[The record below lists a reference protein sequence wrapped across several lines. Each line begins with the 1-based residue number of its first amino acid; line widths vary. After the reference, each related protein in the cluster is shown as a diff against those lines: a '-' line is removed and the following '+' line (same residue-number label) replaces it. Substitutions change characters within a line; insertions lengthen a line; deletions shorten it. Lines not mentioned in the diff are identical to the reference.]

1 MVLSF
6 NQQEFRFSNEI
17 PADLTRYQVPGYTVS
32 AITNEYLKLLVQE
45 FQAAGSRVYYSVFL
59 VDKKVNFRVRDEGPL
74 LISYLALQHDRL
86 LEVDGLGKVLVKEGQ
101 YNIVYSPRYDV
112 LSAHEDGKEYIT
124 LALQYDLAFLKSW
137 APYFPILATFL
148 KKVEAGEPAVLL
160 PHSEWLTKEI
170 QDTVYKI
177 MHPTLQEPSQQV
189 YFDLL
194 VKTLLFHLLY
204 QSVQQRPASNYSHY
218 EVEGIQAAG
227 EMIRKNLRYHF
238 IIREIAQK
246 VGMNEFKLKNG
257 FRELFGN
264 GVYEY
269 LRTERMQEARSLLN
283 DRGRSIK
290 EVAALTGYR
299 SVNSFIK
306 AFKKK
311 FGQTPGEF
319 RKRA

>member
-17 PADLTRYQVPGYTVS
+17 PADLTRYLVPGYTAS

-45 FQAAGSRVYYSVFL
+45 FQAANSKVYYAIFL
-59 VDKKVNFRVRDEGPL
+59 VDKKSSFRIRDEGPF
-74 LISYLALQHDRL
+74 LITYLALQHDRH
-86 LEVDGLGKVLVKEGQ
+86 LEIEGLGKVLIKEGQ
-101 YNIVYSPRYDV
+101 YNIVYAPRYDV
-112 LSAHEDGKEYIT
+112 LSAHEDGKDYIT
-124 LALQYDLAFLKSW
+124 LAIQYDLAFLQGW
-137 APYFPILATFL
+137 ASYFPALAAFL
-148 KKVEAGEPAVLL
+148 KKVEAGQPAVLL
-160 PHSEWLTKEI
+160 PQPEWMTKEI

-204 QSVQQRPASNYSHY
+204 QSVLQRPASNYTHY

-238 IIREIAQK
+238 IIRDIAQK
-246 VGMNEFKLKNG
+246 VGMNEYKLKNG

-269 LRTERMQEARSLLN
+269 LRTERMQEARALLV
-283 DRGRSIK
+283 DHGRSIK
-290 EVAALTGYR
+290 EIAALTGYR

>member
-6 NQQEFRFSNEI
+6 NQQEFRFSTEI
-17 PADLTRYQVPGYTVS
+17 PADLTRYLVPGYTAS

-45 FQAAGSRVYYSVFL
+45 FQVAGSKVHYAVFL
-59 VDKKVNFRVRDEGPL
+59 TDKKSSFRVRDDGPFFTT
-74 LISYLALQHDRL
+74 YLALQHDRH
-86 LEVDGLGKVLVKEGQ
+86 LEVDGLGKVLIKEGQ
-101 YNIVYSPRYDV
+101 YNIVFAPRYDI
-112 LSAHEDGKEYIT
+112 LSVHDDGKEYIT
-124 LALQYDLAFLKSW
+124 LAVQYDMEFLKEW
-137 APYFPILATFL
+137 TPYFPVLDAFL

-160 PHSEWLTKEI
+160 PQPSWLTKEI

-177 MHPTLQEPSQQV
+177 MHPISQEPSQQI

-204 QSVQQRPASNYSHY
+204 QSVQQRPASNYTHY

-238 IIREIAQK
+238 IIRDIAQK
-246 VGMNEFKLKNG
+246 VGMNEYKLKNG

-269 LRTERMQEARSLLN
+269 LRTERMQEARVLLV
-283 DRGRSIK
+283 DHGRSIK
-290 EVAALTGYR
+290 EIAALTGYR